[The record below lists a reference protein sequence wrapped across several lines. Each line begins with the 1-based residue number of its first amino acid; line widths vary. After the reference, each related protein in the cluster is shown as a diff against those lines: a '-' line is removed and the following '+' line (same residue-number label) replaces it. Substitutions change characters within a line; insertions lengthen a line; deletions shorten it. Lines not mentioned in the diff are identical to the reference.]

1 MKKIIEV
8 KNLYKSYQKL
18 EVLKGVNF
26 NVYEGEIISIIGSS
40 GSGKS
45 TLLRCLNLLE
55 VPTKGD
61 IYFEN
66 INIVNEKININKMR
80 EQIGMVFQS
89 FNLFENMTVLKN
101 CTIAQTKVLRRT
113 KSEAKEI
120 AIKYLTQVGLK
131 DFINYDTK
139 KLSGGQKQRVAI
151 ARALCMNPKVLLFD
165 EPTSALDPEMVEEVL
180 DVIKMLSKTGVTMII
195 VTHEMFFAKEVSDR
209 IVFMDNGE
217 ILEENAP
224 SIIFSNPKN
233 ERTKEFIGRYLK
245 DEKE

>member
-55 VPTKGD
+55 IPSKGD

-66 INIVNEKININKMR
+66 VNIVSESININKMR

-89 FNLFENMTVLKN
+89 FNLFEN
-101 CTIAQTKVLRRT
+101 R
-113 KSEAKEI
+113 
-120 AIKYLTQVGLK
+120 Y
-131 DFINYDTK
+131 
-139 KLSGGQKQRVAI
+139 
-151 ARALCMNPKVLLFD
+151 
-165 EPTSALDPEMVEEVL
+165 
-180 DVIKMLSKTGVTMII
+180 SK
-195 VTHEMFFAKEVSDR
+195 R
-209 IVFMDNGE
+209 
-217 ILEENAP
+217 L
-224 SIIFSNPKN
+224 
-233 ERTKEFIGRYLK
+233 
-245 DEKE
+245 